1 MESVHTAGEQKKIPK
16 WIDLQQIREREI
28 GPMRTTS
35 VTERVL
41 ILRRFEEVEEDP
53 QRFEIRL
60 KTNIKEGG
68 REGSPREIETAG
80 NSVRSRRL
88 SARRSGGR
96 RRAAG
101 LRQRGD
107 QGGSLHRR
115 RRRKAASQFNKD
127 RIAEHEGKSRLT
139 GNSYLSEFFEM
150 RGKPRVGSRQ
160 CNGQSFRLETG
171 TCF

>member
-96 RRAAG
+96 RRAAR
-101 LRQRGD
+101 LRQREIKVDRCIAAAAGK
-107 QGGSLHRR
+107 RR
-115 RRRKAASQFNKD
+115 RSSIKIASLN
-127 RIAEHEGKSRLT
+127 
-139 GNSYLSEFFEM
+139 M
-150 RGKPRVGSRQ
+150 RARVD
-160 CNGQSFRLETG
+160 
-171 TCF
+171 